1 MGKGFI
7 FGAVLTLF
15 LSGCVVKKPDA
26 YEITSPDYNQRVDV
40 SGAHY
45 RKRLSAVGVFAITA
59 GTAGGGYW
67 GYNTP
72 ILMRQDGDS
81 REPRQYANAALGALA
96 GFALV
101 NTANFLMGQNQKKP
115 VRDIDKWVRK
125 ANESYVLYD
134 KESTGDFMVIHQ
146 TADAPDYQVRNLT
159 DAQDFARSFPNSSNI
174 DMVVTA
180 GIENLSRSEL
190 LDLLELFPK
199 TSHRLKIMKTYV
211 ISSRT
216 VAQAVEAF
224 QRFKGLRDLA
234 ESRAV
239 ELVTDIDDAEIFL
252 EGFPNTTYDTA
263 IEERI
268 APTLRNLEGVRRFLA
283 LFPETKQRSAMIA
296 SLHENAPRIELPE
309 IIELFPGVEDV
320 QILQERY
327 VLRSSTIVELFAA
340 CRKYPT
346 AAFGI
351 DPTVNVH
358 QLTAAR
364 NLYRQLKIMEDQLGY
379 TNSVRLQKNLRETY
393 LDHALAQALKLG
405 RIEDLQVFI
414 RNVRSEKWLTVGR
427 DSYLQRA
434 NSAITEIRNTEA
446 KQRRRSELA
455 KARRQG
461 MHELVRFVK
470 RYKGTEEARSA
481 AAEVNEFVQRNVLI
495 TDEFWWAA
503 AGDRSWLN
511 DFYESSRDWIGGGD
525 QYNIFT
531 GGILKNTSENWLT
544 LKVNTQIH
552 MICVK
557 NLSLIVSRDRS
568 TYNEYYYIELAPG
581 EEAPFLT
588 LFKNVS
594 TGTRI
599 GSSLL
604 FSAGSN
610 CDIDGNN
617 PYDINFEL
625 YPGNIPVDISE
636 QQYRLLRAASDAG
649 NVSTNS
655 SPMDN
660 VNALF
665 NTRYDDGYGDIHV
678 YTPAG
683 HACTV
688 TVSNQDGQE
697 ITSKRTE
704 DDVQFTSLRR
714 GQTYSVNVSGIGS
727 FSIYLDDRIEQRI
740 IDEDGN
746 IEVYQEVD

>member
-1 MGKGFI
+1 MAKGFI
-7 FGAVLTLF
+7 FGALLMLF

-45 RKRLSAVGVFAITA
+45 RKRLSAAGVFAITA

-72 ILMRQDGDS
+72 ILMRQDGES

-101 NTANFLMGQNQKKP
+101 NTANYLLGQNQKIP
-115 VRDIDKWVRK
+115 VRDVEKWVRE

-134 KESTGDFMVIHQ
+134 KGSVNDFMVIHH
-146 TADAPDYQVRNLT
+146 TADAPDYEVRNLT
-159 DAQDFARSFPNSSNI
+159 DAQDFARAFPNSTNS
-174 DMVVTA
+174 DAVVTA

-190 LDLLELFPK
+190 LDLLELFPG
-199 TSHRLKIMKTYV
+199 TTHRLKIMKTFV

-216 VAQAVEAF
+216 VDQAVEAF
-224 QRFKGLRDLA
+224 QRFKGLRELA

-239 ELVTDIDDAEIFL
+239 ELVIDIDDAETFL
-252 EGFPNTTYDTA
+252 EGFPNTAYD
-263 IEERI
+263 IVLEEKV
-268 APTLRNLEGVRRFLA
+268 ALTLRSFDEARRFLTA
-283 LFPETKQRSAMIA
+283 FPDTKQQPAMIVA
-296 SLHENAPRIELPE
+296 LRKGAPRTELPE
-309 IIELFPGVEDV
+309 IIELLPDAEDIH
-320 QILQERY
+320 ILKERY
-327 VLRSSTIVELFAA
+327 IAGSPTIKEFFAA
-340 CRKYPT
+340 CRKYPR
-346 AAFGI
+346 AAFNV
-351 DPTVNVH
+351 DPTVNIH
-358 QLTAAR
+358 EMIPAR
-364 NLYRQLKIMEDQLGY
+364 NLHQQLKGLEEQLGY
-379 TNSVRLQKNLRETY
+379 TNSVRLQQNLREIY
-393 LDHALAQALKLG
+393 LDHALGKVLELG
-405 RIEDLQVFI
+405 QIEDLQVFI
-414 RNVRSEKWLTVGR
+414 QNIRSEKWLTVDR
-427 DSYLQRA
+427 DPYVQRA
-434 NSAITEIRNTEA
+434 NSAITKIRKTEA
-446 KQRRRSELA
+446 KQRRLRELA

-461 MHELVRFVK
+461 MYELVRFVK

-525 QYNIFT
+525 NYNIFT
-531 GGILKNTSENWLT
+531 GGILKNTSDNWLT

-557 NLSLIVSRDRS
+557 NLSLVVSRDRI
-568 TYNEYYYIELAPG
+568 TYDEYYFIELAPG

-594 TGTRI
+594 TGTRV

-604 FSAGSN
+604 FSAGSS

-617 PYDINFEL
+617 PYDIHFEL
-625 YPGNIPVDISE
+625 YPETIPADISE
-636 QQYRLLRAASDAG
+636 QQYRLLRAAADAG
-649 NVSTNS
+649 NVSTNR

-665 NTRYDDGYGDIHV
+665 NTSYDDGYGDIHI
-678 YTPAG
+678 YTPVG

-688 TVSNQDGQE
+688 SITNQDGQE
-697 ITSKRTE
+697 IASKSTE
-704 DDVQFTSLRR
+704 DDAQFSSLRR
-714 GQTYSVNVSGIGS
+714 GQTYSVKVSGIGT
-727 FSIYLDDRIEQRI
+727 FSIFLDDRIEQRI

-746 IEVYQEVD
+746 IEVYQEID